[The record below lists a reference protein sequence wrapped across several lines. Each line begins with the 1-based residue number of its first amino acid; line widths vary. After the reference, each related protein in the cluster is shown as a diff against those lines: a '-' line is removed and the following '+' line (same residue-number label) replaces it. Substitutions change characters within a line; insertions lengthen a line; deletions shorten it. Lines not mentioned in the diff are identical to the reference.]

1 MNNNFSNLYDDLFG
15 NGAAKANAGRKINER
30 RINNLVDSVNK
41 STDALIKKN
50 QADIHDLCEDVKK
63 NAGKTAN
70 TEAEPKK
77 ITATAES
84 FAGLEKEIEGKVFG
98 QDEFIR
104 KLIIS
109 FKRPFVMEPAEKM
122 PKNSVFIT
130 GKPYTGRHFA
140 LGLVMQACAKK
151 GILVSD
157 KMSVIDLSLYPTAA
171 EEKLFLQDIYSALS
185 EDTSVIAFEHIE
197 DCHPSFIG
205 NIVSLVREGSFSLS
219 ERYVMQKG
227 NLVGVTNALAAGT
240 VGALSAEGK
249 YLLFISEKKIG
260 KLADICGA
268 PFVSALG
275 DVCEAADLTEENYK
289 DIAKTELEKLT
300 KASLE
305 KLKLKITASDDVVNL
320 AAGKADKNTNA
331 KGILDFFE
339 RLFRGLAGL
348 RLETDIADGTELV
361 LKVENGDVKV
371 LNGEEEIDVK
381 KYMPASY
388 MGEIDAVKAELDSIV
403 GLKEIKEYIL
413 GLEEYYKTQQ
423 KRKEAGLKTAELSKH
438 MIFTGNPGTG
448 KTTIARIVSRYL
460 KAIGVLTG
468 GQLIEVS
475 RADLVGRYV
484 GHTAPLV
491 NQVISSAIG
500 GVLFIDE
507 AYSLYRGQDDSFGLE
522 AIDTL
527 VKGIEDNRDN
537 LIVILA
543 GYSNE
548 MKEFLTA
555 NSGLESRFP
564 NIIEFPDYSGE
575 ELLEIAKI
583 NAASRGYNIDE
594 GALLPLKTYF
604 NTVQATSPAKAGNGR
619 LARNVI
625 EEAILNQ
632 SKRLVA
638 EEGADLSMLL
648 SNDFDLT

>member
-1 MNNNFSNLYDDLFG
+1 MSNNFSNLYDDLFG
-15 NGAAKANAGRKINER
+15 NAAERINAGRKINRER
-30 RINNLVDSVNK
+30 AASSSVK
-41 STDALIKKN
+41 SD
-50 QADIHDLCEDVKK
+50 DIHKMCEDVKK
-63 NAGKTAN
+63 TAGETGS
-70 TEAEPKK
+70 KK
-77 ITATAES
+77 EEKKVITASAES
-84 FAGLEKEIEGKVFG
+84 FNGLEAELSGKVFG
-98 QDEFIR
+98 QDDFIK
-104 KLIIS
+104 KLIIA
-109 FKRPFVMEPAEKM
+109 FKRPFVMEPAKGM
-122 PKNSVFIT
+122 PRNSVFIT
-130 GKPYTGRHFA
+130 GKPFTGRHLA
-140 LGLVMQACAKK
+140 LDLIMKACAKK
-151 GILVSD
+151 GIVVSED
-157 KMSVIDLSLYPTAA
+157 ISSIDLSLYPTAA

-185 EDTSVIAFEHIE
+185 AETSVIAFENIE
-197 DCHPSFIG
+197 ECHPSFIG
-205 NIVSLVREGSFSLS
+205 NIVSLVKEGSFTLS

-227 NLVGVTNALAAGT
+227 NLVGVTNALASGT
-240 VGALSAEGK
+240 VGSLSAEGK
-249 YLLFISEKKIG
+249 YLLFVSTKKIG

-268 PFVSALG
+268 PFVNSLG
-275 DVCEAADLTEENYK
+275 DICEAAELNEESYKAIAETEF
-289 DIAKTELEKLT
+289 EKI
-300 KASLE
+300 KKVAAE
-305 KLKLKITASDDVVNL
+305 KLKLKVAADENFMDF

-331 KGILDFFE
+331 KGILTFFE
-339 RLFRGLAGL
+339 GLLKGLAGL
-348 RLETDIADGTELV
+348 RLETDIENDAELT
-361 LKVENGDVKV
+361 LKAENGLVKV
-371 LNGEEEIDVK
+371 YKGEEEVDIT
-381 KYMPASY
+381 KYMPQGY
-388 MGEIDAVKAELDSIV
+388 IGEIDAVKAELENIV

-423 KRKEAGLKTAELSKH
+423 KRREAGLKTAELSKH

-507 AYSLYRGQDDSFGLE
+507 AYSLYRGKDDSFGLE

-527 VKGIEDNRDN
+527 VKGIEDNREN

-543 GYSNE
+543 GYSKE

-564 NIIEFPDYSGE
+564 NIIEFPDYTGE

-583 NAASRGYNIDE
+583 NASSRGYTIDE

-604 NTVQATSPAKAGNGR
+604 NTVQATQATKAGNGR

-638 EEGADLSMLL
+638 EEGADLSALL
-648 SNDFDLT
+648 SGDFDLT